1 MPSVRGGPSSASLAW
16 IAPVFEVVGLAKKV
30 AIFAQ
35 VSPALFC
42 FLFSLLEIGFMSFA
56 KLSLKGR
63 ALKLLS
69 QREHSRLELLRK
81 LAEHVEEGDDL
92 GAVLDELEKRGFI
105 SEERVVE
112 SVIHSKAGRYGSAR
126 LLQELRSKGLD
137 DEIVRNVGEQLR
149 DTELQRAQEIWR
161 KRFGEPPADIKE
173 KAKQLR
179 FLASRGFSGAVASR
193 VLRDAPYSG
202 TDESDISD

>member
-1 MPSVRGGPSSASLAW
+1 
-16 IAPVFEVVGLAKKV
+16 
-30 AIFAQ
+30 
-35 VSPALFC
+35 
-42 FLFSLLEIGFMSFA
+42 MSFV

-69 QREHSRLELLRK
+69 QREHSRLELQRK

-137 DEIVRNVGEQLR
+137 DEIVRNAGEQLR

-161 KRFGEPPADIKE
+161 KRFGEPPADVKE

-193 VLRDAPYSG
+193 VLRDAPYSDDG
-202 TDESDISD
+202 GSDGLCH

>member
-1 MPSVRGGPSSASLAW
+1 
-16 IAPVFEVVGLAKKV
+16 
-30 AIFAQ
+30 
-35 VSPALFC
+35 
-42 FLFSLLEIGFMSFA
+42 MSFA

-69 QREHSRLELLRK
+69 QREHSRLELQRK

-92 GAVLDELEKRGFI
+92 NAVLNELEKRGFI

-137 DEIVRNVGEQLR
+137 DEVVRNAGEQLR
-149 DTELQRAQEIWR
+149 DTELQRAKDIWR
-161 KRFGEPPADIKE
+161 KRFGQPPADVKE
-173 KAKQLR
+173 KARQLR

-202 TDESDISD
+202 FDESDDQN

>member
-1 MPSVRGGPSSASLAW
+1 
-16 IAPVFEVVGLAKKV
+16 
-30 AIFAQ
+30 
-35 VSPALFC
+35 
-42 FLFSLLEIGFMSFA
+42 MSFA

-69 QREHSRLELLRK
+69 QREHSRLELQRK

-92 GAVLDELEKRGFI
+92 SAVVDELEKRGFI
-105 SEERVVE
+105 SEERMVE

-161 KRFGEPPADIKE
+161 KRFGEPPADVKE

-193 VLRDAPYSG
+193 VLRDAPYSDDG
-202 TDESDISD
+202 GSDGLCH

>member
-1 MPSVRGGPSSASLAW
+1 
-16 IAPVFEVVGLAKKV
+16 
-30 AIFAQ
+30 
-35 VSPALFC
+35 
-42 FLFSLLEIGFMSFA
+42 MSFA

-69 QREHSRLELLRK
+69 QREHSRLELQRK

-202 TDESDISD
+202 TDESDIPD

>member
-1 MPSVRGGPSSASLAW
+1 
-16 IAPVFEVVGLAKKV
+16 
-30 AIFAQ
+30 
-35 VSPALFC
+35 
-42 FLFSLLEIGFMSFA
+42 MSFA

-69 QREHSRLELLRK
+69 QREHSRLELQRK

-92 GAVLDELEKRGFI
+92 SAVVDELEKRGFI
-105 SEERVVE
+105 SEERMVE